1 MWKVADPENGPGPA
15 RGFNGGGPKRKAWAS
30 AGRASRPLGITL
42 AVPVLFAG
50 AVLIARGS
58 TTDDLRMPYAANGR
72 QALLVSPR
80 AVVPGGPLRVLAA
93 SEEAIRQVALT
104 VDGPDGALKA
114 ADVRASGGGPPF
126 WWAAEFTA
134 GTAGLHRVRL
144 TAGGKSLI
152 DTEIEV
158 GPARASRV
166 GGASAWRTELPWERG
181 TENLYSAWLELLFL
195 EANERDSW
203 NPLHEVTREP
213 RRNILH
219 DHLGLGEDGASGPG
233 ALRMKPDCADNP
245 FFFRAY
251 FAWKMGLAFGYRVCS
266 RGTLARPPF
275 CETWTTN
282 ESARGRGNEARIF
295 QGFLGGIMNAVHSG
309 SPRTPLADDAT
320 DLYPVA
326 LTRNTLRPGTVF
338 ADPYGHTLTIVR
350 WVPQTDDA
358 PGRLLAVDAEPDGT
372 IGIKR
377 FWRGNFLFETDR
389 VIGEPGFKA
398 FRPVVRE
405 RGLLRALANAALATS
420 GDFAPFSLEQRGLA
434 KNAFYDRMEALI
446 NPDRLDPETAYL
458 DLHRALHELL
468 LVRVLSV
475 GNGLKHARENPGAIV
490 PMPRGRGVFQAAGPW
505 EDFSTPNRDMRLLIA
520 MDAVADFPEKV
531 FRTPDLY
538 RQSKR
543 TKPEVLKRRLLDLH
557 AKWSAE
563 MTIAYERSDGSPR
576 TLTLEDVLARREAF
590 EMGYNPNDGPEI
602 RWGAPEGSDEM
613 TTCRRRAP
621 AEQRR
626 RMLEYR
632 DWFRA
637 RRFPVE

>member
-1 MWKVADPENGPGPA
+1 MKEGAA
-15 RGFNGGGPKRKAWAS
+15 RAFL
-30 AGRASRPLGITL
+30 RALWL
-42 AVPVLFAG
+42 AVLVPAAAAANPSPPADG
-50 AVLIARGS
+50 AASYV
-58 TTDDLRMPYAANGR
+58 ANGR
-72 QALLVSPR
+72 QSMIVSPR
-80 AVVPGGPLRVLAA
+80 GVVPGGPLRVLAA
-93 SEEAIRQVALT
+93 SEDVLKKAVIE
-104 VDGPDGALKA
+104 VDGPDVGLKA
-114 ADVRASGGGPPF
+114 GTVRASGGGPPF
-126 WWAAEFTA
+126 WWAREFTA
-134 GTAGLHRVRL
+134 GAAGLYRVRL
-144 TAGGKSLI
+144 SAGGKSLLEMEI
-152 DTEIEV
+152 DV
-158 GPARASRV
+158 GAARPARLAA
-166 GGASAWRTELPWERG
+166 ASAWRTELAWERG

-195 EANERDSW
+195 AADERDSW
-203 NPLHEVTREP
+203 NPLHEVTRDP
-213 RRNILH
+213 GRNILH
-219 DHLGLGEDGASGPG
+219 GHLGRGEDGISGPA

-245 FFFRAY
+245 FFLRAY
-251 FAWKMGLAFGYRVCS
+251 FAWKLGLPFGYRLCS
-266 RGTLARPPF
+266 RGTVARPPF

-282 ESARGRGNEARIF
+282 ESAPGGGNEVRSF
-295 QGFLGGIMNAVHSG
+295 QGFLGGIMNTVQSG

-320 DLYPVA
+320 DLYPVPLA
-326 LTRNTLRPGTVF
+326 RDALRPGIVF

-377 FWRGNFLFETDR
+377 FWRGNFLFDTDK

-398 FRPVVRE
+398 FRPIVRE
-405 RGLLRALANAALATS
+405 RGLLKTLPNAALAA
-420 GDFAPFSLEQRGLA
+420 GGEFAPFSLEQRRLA

-475 GNGLKHARENPGAIV
+475 GNGLKHARENPGATI
-490 PMPRGRGVFQAAGPW
+490 PMPRGRGIFQASGPW

-520 MDAVADFPEKV
+520 LDALADFPDKV
-531 FRTPDLY
+531 FRTPELY
-538 RQSKR
+538 RLSKR
-543 TKPEVLKRRLLDLH
+543 TKPEALKRRLLELH

-563 MTIAYERSDGSPR
+563 MTISYERSDGSSR
-576 TLTLEDVLARREAF
+576 TLTLEDVLKRREAF

-602 RWGAPEGSDEM
+602 RWGAPEGGDEM
-613 TTCRRRAP
+613 ATCRRRAP

-632 DWFRA
+632 EWFRA

>member
-1 MWKVADPENGPGPA
+1 MSKGADPDNGPGPA
-15 RGFNGGGPKRKAWAS
+15 GSVNGGGPKRKAGAS
-30 AGRASRPLGITL
+30 AGRASRPLGIAL
-42 AVPVLFAG
+42 AVPVLFVG
-50 AVLIARGS
+50 AVLIARAS
-58 TTDDLRMPYAANGR
+58 TTEDLRMPYASNGR
-72 QALLVSPR
+72 QSLLVSPR
-80 AVVPGGPLRVLAA
+80 AVASGGPLRVLAA
-93 SEEAIRQVALT
+93 SEEAIRKAVLT
-104 VDGPDGALKA
+104 VEGPGGAL
-114 ADVRASGGGPPF
+114 RAEKVWTSGGGPPF

-134 GTAGLHRVRL
+134 GAVGPYRIRL
-144 TAGGKSLI
+144 AAGGQSLI
-152 DTEIEV
+152 DTEIEA
-158 GPARASRV
+158 GPVQASRAR
-166 GGASAWRTELPWERG
+166 GTSAWRTEILWERG
-181 TENLYSAWLELLFL
+181 TENLYSAWLGLLFL
-195 EANERDSW
+195 EADERAAW
-203 NPLHEVTREP
+203 NPLHEVTRDP
-213 RRNILH
+213 RRNLLY
-219 DHLGLGEDGASGPG
+219 DHLGLGEDAASGPA

-245 FFFRAY
+245 FFLRAY
-251 FAWKMGLAFGYRVCS
+251 FAWKMRLPFGYRVCS

-282 ESARGRGNEARIF
+282 ESARGGGNEARAF
-295 QGFLGGIMNAVHSG
+295 QSFLGGIMNAVQSG

-326 LTRNTLRPGTVF
+326 LSREALRPGTVF

-389 VIGEPGFKA
+389 VVGEPGFKA

-405 RGLLRALANAALATS
+405 RGMLRTLANAVVAAS
-420 GDFAPFSLEQRGLA
+420 GEFAPFSLEQRGLA
-434 KNAFYDRMEALI
+434 KSAFYDRMEALI

-475 GNGLKHARENPGAIV
+475 GNGLKQARENPGVII
-490 PMPRGRGVFQAAGPW
+490 PMPRGRGIFQSAGPW

-520 MDAVADFPEKV
+520 LDALADFPEKV
-531 FRTPDLY
+531 FRTPALY
-538 RQSKR
+538 RLSKR
-543 TKPEVLKRRLLDLH
+543 TKPEILQARLRELH

-563 MTIAYERSDGSPR
+563 MTIAYERSDGSSR
-576 TLTLEDVLARREAF
+576 TLTFEDVLARHEAF

-602 RWGAPEGSDEM
+602 RWGAPEGGDEIAS
-613 TTCRRRAP
+613 CRRRAP
-621 AEQRR
+621 ADQRR
-626 RMLEYR
+626 RMLESR
-632 DWFRA
+632 DWFRT